1 MTLSVIYIGQQLLWW
16 IHAQQ
21 KGSNMPD
28 PEEYIQTEIRRSLYE
43 LPPPYSGVSSTP
55 PPPPKKNLKVFVL
68 VIIGILCITIAVL
81 SGLLIAVL
89 RSAGQQQEKMQRTP
103 AVISPISVLTT
114 PTQYYT
120 AIEHQEYTTAY
131 SYMAP
136 NLTASNGQ
144 PLTQELYTTAAQALD
159 TVKGQV
165 TSYSVGST
173 SVSNN
178 VESVTVIV
186 TRGRTPAYD
195 VHLQLQQINGSW
207 KITSYDNI

>member
-1 MTLSVIYIGQQLLWW
+1 
-16 IHAQQ
+16 
-21 KGSNMPD
+21 MPD
-28 PEEYIQTEIRRSLYE
+28 PEEYIQTEIRRNPYE
-43 LPPPYSGVSSTP
+43 LPPPYSGIATAP
-55 PPPPKKNLKVFVL
+55 PPPPKKKLKVFVL
-68 VIIGILCITIAVL
+68 VFIGILCLTVAVL
-81 SGLLIAVL
+81 SGLLIVVL
-89 RSAGQQQEKMQRTP
+89 RSASQQQETVQRTP
-103 AVISPISVLTT
+103 VVISPTSVLTT

-120 AIEHQEYTTAY
+120 AIEHQDYTKAY
-131 SYMAP
+131 LYVAP

-165 TSYSVGST
+165 TNYSVGST

-178 VESVTVIV
+178 IESVTVNV
-186 TRGRTPAYD
+186 TRGNTAAYD